1 MSLRT
6 LKWLTIAIPIVFL
19 AAFDYFRHQVF
30 YAVLHTTPGFVL
42 FLLVTFAGVFAFSH
56 AVFGFIE
63 RMEARILRQNQELGA
78 VADVASTLGQSLR
91 LDEVMQIALDKSI
104 AVMEADA
111 GILCVL
117 DEAHDELIATAQR
130 GISGELFAQIRRAKV
145 SDHAIGAQVI
155 RTGEPIA
162 IGDAFADPKLADAAK
177 REGLRSVLAIPLKA
191 KGKSVGVLALA
202 RRRERSFSTADAGLL
217 STIAGQVGMAIQNAS
232 LHAQVQSLAVAEE
245 RERIAR
251 EMHDGLAQVLGY
263 INAQSLAIRKLVA
276 SSQLSEAQAELTRM
290 EEAVQQS
297 YAEVREAILSL
308 RTSPG
313 SGGGFLSGLRSYL
326 EQYREMAGI
335 QAALEVQGPV
345 GAVRLPPTTEIQ
357 LMRIIQEALSNV
369 RKHARARTVTVGLN
383 LDGEVFELVVKDD
396 GQGFDPERLPLRGW
410 PRFGLQT
417 MRERAQAIGG
427 TFRVESHPG
436 SGTSVFIRVPVGP
449 ASEEGTVAARA
460 AGR

>member
-1 MSLRT
+1 MNLRT
-6 LKWLTIAIPIVFL
+6 LKWLTIVIPIVFL
-19 AAFDYFRHQVF
+19 AAFDYVRHRVF
-30 YAVLHTTPGFVL
+30 YGALHTTPGFIL
-42 FLLVTFAGVFAFSH
+42 FLLVTFVGVFAFSH
-56 AVFGFIE
+56 AVFGLIA
-63 RMEARILRQNQELGA
+63 RMEARIVRQNQELGA
-78 VADVASTLGQSLR
+78 LADVASVLGQSLR
-91 LDEVMQIALDKSI
+91 LDDVMQIALDKSI

-117 DEAHDELIATAQR
+117 DEPREELVATAQR
-130 GISGELFAQIRRAKV
+130 GISDELFAQVRRAKL
-145 SDHAIGAQVI
+145 SEHAVGAQVI
-155 RTGEPIA
+155 RTGKPVA
-162 IGDAFADPKLADAAK
+162 IGDAFLDPQLADVAK
-177 REGLRSVLAIPLKA
+177 REGLRSFLAIPLKA

-202 RRRERSFSTADAGLL
+202 RRHERQFSVADAELL
-217 STIAGQVGMAIQNAS
+217 STIAGQVGMAIQNAA
-232 LHAQVQSLAVAEE
+232 LHAQVQSLAVVEE

-251 EMHDGLAQVLGY
+251 EMHDGVAQVLGY

-276 SSQLSEAQAELTRM
+276 SSRLSEAQAELTRM
-290 EEAVQQS
+290 EEAVQQV

-313 SGGGFLSGLRSYL
+313 SGGGLLSSLQGYL
-326 EQYREMAGI
+326 EQYREMTGI
-335 QAALEVQGPV
+335 QVTMEVHGPM

-357 LMRIIQEALSNV
+357 LMRIVQEALSNV
-369 RKHARARTVTVGLN
+369 RKYAKARTVTVGLN
-383 LDGEVFELVVKDD
+383 LEGEVFELAVKDD